1 MRRLIWVDGRLSWPL
16 VVAMTY
22 LSALVLLFDLSW
34 RLVTIPFDA
43 LVVYAFAIA
52 GLVAVV
58 IGLMIRRRIR
68 RARTMR
74 T

>member
-1 MRRLIWVDGRLSWPL
+1 MRSIIWVDGRLSWPL
-16 VVAMTY
+16 VVVVTY
-22 LSALVLLFDLSW
+22 LAAVILLFDLSW

-58 IGLMIRRRIR
+58 IGLMIRRNIR

-74 T
+74 A